1 MKNRLRTSAG
11 TAAIVGSL
19 IVLVAGAAVG
29 EEANDSHIEPAAYT
43 RSESKAPAQSVTF
56 AQQPARVGDEVEQ
69 HLGLDLKMT
78 MTMRQGNEVA
88 GTRVTTVRTNQR
100 RVLTT
105 REVNGGRAMSIRVQ
119 YPISTKQESILEAN
133 DTTAHP
139 QVVPQPVQGKSYLCR
154 RGAEENAELVI
165 TDEQGN
171 RPPTEEYE
179 IVAQQMQMVGRQ
191 NPLAHFLAGR
201 TIAVGE
207 KVELPEGVA
216 SQLFNL
222 GDKFGKVSKFILTL
236 EKVQSE
242 RGDTYAVFRSTVEAM
257 ANGATQ
263 MRLEVDGPLVVD
275 VATCR
280 AQKMALIGPI
290 GMSETRGS
298 YSNAYQ
304 MIGTGKLNMS
314 IASTYRNA
322 KR

>member
-1 MKNRLRTSAG
+1 MKNRSKTS
-11 TAAIVGSL
+11 
-19 IVLVAGAAVG
+19 AGAAVTTAALVLLVVGTAVG
-29 EEANDSHIEPAAYT
+29 EEVNDSHVKQAAYT

-56 AQQPARVGDEVEQ
+56 ARQAAQIGDQVEQ
-69 HLGLDLKMT
+69 NLGLDLKMT

-88 GTRVTTVRTNQR
+88 GKNVTTVRTNQR

-105 REVNGGRAMSIRVQ
+105 TEVNNGRALAVRVH
-119 YPISTKQESILEAN
+119 YPISTKQEAVLDSN
-133 DTTAHP
+133 DTTTQP
-139 QVVPQPVQGKSYLCR
+139 QVAPQPVQGKTYLCR
-154 RGAEENAELVI
+154 RGTEENAELIV

-171 RPPTEEYE
+171 RPPTDEYE
-179 IVAQQMQMVGRQ
+179 IVVQQMQMIGRQ
-191 NPLAHFLAGR
+191 NPLAQFLAGR

-207 KVELPEGVA
+207 QVELPNGVA

-222 GDKFGKVSKFILTL
+222 GDKFGKVSKFTLTL

-242 RGDTYAVFRSTVEAM
+242 HGATYAVFKSNVEAM

-263 MRLEVDGPLVVD
+263 MRLEVDGPLIVD

-280 AQKMALIGPI
+280 AQRIALVGPI
-290 GMSETRGS
+290 GMSETRGT

-314 IASTYRNA
+314 IASIYRDA